1 MARPLRLSY
10 ENAVYHI
17 TARGNRK
24 ESIYYSDD
32 DRRVFLEKLGET
44 GEKYSFV
51 CYTFCLMDNHY
62 HLFIKTSFSNIS
74 EGMHYLN
81 ASYTNWFKAK
91 HRVVGVVFQGRY
103 KSILVEED
111 SHAVQLSAYIHLN
124 PVRGGMVNHP
134 GEYQWSSYL
143 DYMGKR
149 RSFSWLDTQFILAQF
164 DDALGR
170 ARKKYENYVLN
181 NLMME
186 NPLKD
191 SYKGIALGGEGFIE
205 KIKEKIQSLGP
216 KREIVETKDAGL
228 YTPEE
233 IIQKVMAEMSI
244 SREEIFRK
252 RKGNFYRQMTLY
264 LLKKHTPLSLK
275 EIGKMFQMDY
285 AAVSQACKRYEERI
299 KKN

>member
-1 MARPLRLSY
+1 M
-10 ENAVYHI
+10 
-17 TARGNRK
+17 
-24 ESIYYSDD
+24 
-32 DRRVFLEKLGET
+32 
-44 GEKYSFV
+44 
-51 CYTFCLMDNHY
+51 
-62 HLFIKTSFSNIS
+62 
-74 EGMHYLN
+74 
-81 ASYTNWFKAK
+81 
-91 HRVVGVVFQGRY
+91 FQGRY

-134 GEYQWSSYL
+134 GDYQWSSYL
-143 DYMGKR
+143 DYMGKG

-164 DDALGR
+164 DDDLGR

-181 NLMME
+181 NLIME

-244 SREEIFRK
+244 NREEIFRK

-285 AAVSQACKRYEERI
+285 AAVSQACKRYEEGIR
-299 KKN
+299 KN